1 MYIWRE
7 ISGKIYTK
15 LITVITSREENK
27 IGGKGKS
34 LFLTLHT
41 SVLFEYFITRTYLYI
56 TGVIKN
62 K

>member
-1 MYIWRE
+1 MYIQRE
-7 ISGKIYTK
+7 ISRKIYTK
-15 LITVITSREENK
+15 LILVITSREENK
-27 IGGKGKS
+27 IGGKEKS
-34 LFLTLHT
+34 LFLTLYT